1 MNTRVLT
8 ATLPTGVVYVSG
20 TVNGVETTWTNTS
33 GEIWETVAERSEH
46 DVYVVSLE
54 MVGAT
59 GNVTKATFTLY
70 YGLHLIT
77 DRTYADVANGT
88 DKGSYNAS
96 DLNRVNAAMDYVAG
110 RLLEYGYAPA
120 IQTKSDWMETD
131 WMTESTAERYLNNL
145 SELRKQFALIKTTP
159 PVPEDM
165 QRLTYTEANNI
176 EKILEDID
184 FLLTNISK
192 TWVYSGE
199 VYSGE
204 V

>member
-8 ATLPTGVVYVSG
+8 ATLPSGVIYVSG
-20 TVNGVETTWTNTS
+20 TVNGVETTWTNTE
-33 GEIWETVAERSEH
+33 GEIWQTVADRSEH
-46 DVYVVSLE
+46 DVYVVALE

-59 GNVTKATFTLY
+59 GSVTKATFTLY

-77 DRTYADVANGT
+77 DRTNADVANGT
-88 DKGSYNAS
+88 EKGSYNAS
-96 DLNRVNAAMDYVAG
+96 DLNRVNAAMNYVAG
-110 RLLEYGYAPA
+110 RLLEYGYAPS
-120 IQTKSDWMETD
+120 IQTKSNWMETD
-131 WMTESTAERYLNNL
+131 WITESAAQQYLDNL
-145 SELRKQFALIKTTP
+145 TKLRQQFSLLQSTP
-159 PVPEDM
+159 PAPGNM
-165 QRLTYTEANNI
+165 QGLTYTEANNI

-192 TWVYSGE
+192 AWVYSGE